1 MFLPRK
7 VGFNTHRP
15 FHKPNAIKM
24 QSCPDGDAGGG
35 WWVMGMRLLRSSF
48 IHFSTVQCRGE
59 REQVCDQTK

>member
-35 WWVMGMRLLRSSF
+35 WWVMGGGYEVITIIIYSF
-48 IHFSTVQCRGE
+48 LNCPVQRRE
-59 REQVCDQTK
+59 RTSL